1 MKKIIYI
8 FVILLISINSFSQN
22 SNKGVINGQGNQEYI
37 IRYGYDNAGN
47 RIQRRKV
54 IIYSPNNK
62 TVKQNTDTLIEQIA
76 DKIISIYPNPV
87 TETLN
92 IYIEEYESE
101 IGIINLYSLE
111 GRLITTKKITESN
124 TKINFI
130 NKAPGSYIVKIII
143 NNKTKEY
150 TVVKNNK

>member
-1 MKKIIYI
+1 MKSLITITLVFFSII
-8 FVILLISINSFSQN
+8 LFSQN
-22 SNKGVINGQGNQEYI
+22 YI
-37 IRYGYDNAGN
+37 IKYSYDNAGN
-47 RIQRRKV
+47 RIKREQ
-54 IIYSPNNK
+54 IAFAISG
-62 TVKQNTDTLIEQIA
+62 NTDTKLKTDTVIEQIA
-76 DKIISIYPNPV
+76 DKNISIYPNPV

-101 IGIINLYSLE
+101 IGTINLYSLE
-111 GRLITTKKITESN
+111 GRLITTKKITDSN